1 VLAAHADLDGA
12 LKGRD
17 DVGLTAADPG
27 VILTDT
33 ESTVARMG
41 RSVATC
47 CLIPFSKH
55 DGDALELCMA
65 AISESTA
72 LFDGN

>member
-1 VLAAHADLDGA
+1 MTLALPP
-12 LKGRD
+12 
-17 DVGLTAADPG
+17 V

-72 LFDGN
+72 LFDWKLNAAEEIWLSP